1 MTVIKKAMAGKGT
14 IHVFDPRQ
22 IGSAIS
28 SSSNGL
34 WINWVSYSVTIEEAT
49 IMLSK
54 KLFL

>member
-1 MTVIKKAMAGKGT
+1 MAGKGT